1 MKTSC
6 DKAVHYKYEPN
17 CNRCKEEFCKNCK
30 NFRIGFEM
38 FLKNTDEIGKD
49 YLKNFIS
56 NFLNINSLSL
66 QIFFPEMQI
75 KTTISVEKSF
85 TIKSYDKSEKNR
97 DQVVNQELNNVER
110 INYRFKG
117 KQRKIYKNF

>member
-1 MKTSC
+1 MNQIVKN
-6 DKAVHYKYEPN
+6 KNNK
-17 CNRCKEEFCKNCK
+17 CKEEFCKNCK

-110 INYRFKG
+110 INYGFKG
-117 KQRKIYKNF
+117 KQRKF